1 MEGVKFRPLVDLSK
15 SAQELEQDA
24 IKKLRLKIELTQ
36 LQEELKKAGVPSILD
51 NKVIDDDFID
61 WYTNK
66 K

>member
-24 IKKLRLKIELTQ
+24 IEKLRLKIELTQ
-36 LQEELKKAGVPSILD
+36 LQDKLGKAGIPSILD

>member
-1 MEGVKFRPLVDLSK
+1 MEGVKFRPLADIAK

-24 IKKLRLKIELTQ
+24 IEKLRLKIELTQ
-36 LQEELKKAGVPSILD
+36 LQEKLSKAGIPSILD
-51 NKVIDDDFID
+51 NKVIDDDFIN

>member
-1 MEGVKFRPLVDLSK
+1 MEGVKFKPLVDLSK

-24 IKKLRLKIELTQ
+24 IEKLRLKIELTQ
-36 LQEELKKAGVPSILD
+36 LQAELRKAGIPSILD
-51 NKVIDDDFID
+51 NKVIDDDFIK

>member
-24 IKKLRLKIELTQ
+24 IEKLRLKIELTQ
-36 LQEELKKAGVPSILD
+36 LQEELKKAGIPSILD
-51 NKVIDDDFID
+51 NKVIDDDFIK